1 MLIGGVF
8 CGLFSF
14 ATGVVFSG
22 LVLVAF
28 LWALSIP
35 PQVWFLVG
43 CWRFCG
49 LSSYRHRRGFG
60 GLVEFL
66 WAFSILPQ
74 ECVGSVFVGFVHSE
88 TRGLFGRLGRFCG
101 LCPFHHRRG
110 FWSVGGIF
118 VGFVHSVT
126 DVRVYNKV
134 LIIL

>member
-1 MLIGGVF
+1 MLIGDVF

-66 WAFSILPQ
+66 WAFSIRHKSVLVAFLWALSIPKQ
-74 ECVGSVFVGFVHSE
+74 EGFLVDWGVFVGFVHSTTGE
-88 TRGLFGRLGRFCG
+88 VFGRLVAF
-101 LCPFHHRRG
+101 LWALSIP
-110 FWSVGGIF
+110 SQM
-118 VGFVHSVT
+118 
-126 DVRVYNKV
+126 
-134 LIIL
+134 